1 MPDSQVNSA
10 LFMISSRV
18 LCMIIGLAGLPI
30 LLSGL
35 GTEKFASWAV
45 LLGGSVAFYTLE
57 MGMIGTVTKFIA
69 EAFSRQ
75 ENSRISELMSNAI
88 ILLFAIYSIGLVC
101 VVALSG
107 HVASWMKIPDTPL
120 LSGKNLLIFVYLMV
134 AVSSIARVGTAPFHA
149 ISRFDLVAGISLF
162 HAVFSNVAAWSV
174 AWYCGRLDIVILTYW
189 ACHALVLL
197 VAKYWASRLVVW
209 HFRPSTVNKKLQRS
223 LLSHGFY
230 LQFSDFAH
238 FIHFQF
244 DKMIIAGFS
253 GLFEVA
259 HYEIASRA
267 CMGLRSLCSSGLNT
281 YLPRATNDT
290 AKSVDIWP
298 LYQEMTKGAV
308 WLIIFFILAPLAVS
322 PLFLFAWVGQIGYHG
337 RYVFMFLA
345 AGIAVNILIVPVSIF
360 IQAMGR
366 TSLEA
371 GVSVCSIFMNVL
383 FSLIL
388 IRFWGKEGAAAGT
401 GLALILAGMMYIYF
415 FHKVHRRSMADTLRY
430 LFHYSWPL
438 LFFCLIWLAL
448 GRAIEPLVI
457 GSRWYMGPASV
468 VLYVTLVLALFVFCI
483 YTSRLGKVEYEMIC
497 RVPGL
502 GAVVKRYLNRRFV

>member
-1 MPDSQVNSA
+1 MPNSQVNSA

-18 LCMIIGLAGLPI
+18 LCIIVGLAGLPI
-30 LLSGL
+30 LLNGL

-57 MGMIGTVTKFIA
+57 MGMIGTVTKFVA

-75 ENSRISELMSNAI
+75 ENSKVTELMSNVI
-88 ILLFAIYSIGLVC
+88 ILLFAVYSIGFVC
-101 VVALSG
+101 IVALSG
-107 HVASWMKIPDTPL
+107 HVAAWLKIPDTPL

-134 AVSSIARVGTAPFHA
+134 AVSSIARVGTASFHS

-162 HAVFSNVAAWSV
+162 HAIFSNVAAWSV

-197 VAKYWASRLVVW
+197 AAQYWASRIVVW
-209 HFRPSTVNKKLQRS
+209 RFRPSTINMKLQKS

-230 LQFSDFAH
+230 LQFSDLSH

-244 DKMIIAGFS
+244 DKLIIAGFT
-253 GLFEVA
+253 GLSEVA

-267 CMGLRSLCSSGLNT
+267 VMGLRSLCSSGLNT
-281 YLPRATNDT
+281 YLPRATNNS
-290 AKSVDIWP
+290 AKGTDIWP
-298 LYQEMTKGAV
+298 LYQEMMKGAM
-308 WLIIFFILAPLAVS
+308 WLIIFFILAPLTVS

-337 RYVFMFLA
+337 RYVFMFLV
-345 AGIAVNILIVPVSIF
+345 AGVTVNILVVPVSIF

-371 GVSVCSIFMNVL
+371 VVSVCSIFMNVL
-383 FSLIL
+383 FSLVL
-388 IRFWGKEGAAAGT
+388 IRFWGKNGAAAGT
-401 GLALILAGMMYIYF
+401 GLAMILAGMAYLYL
-415 FHKVHRRSMADTLRY
+415 FHKVHRRSMADTIKHLLY
-430 LFHYSWPL
+430 YSWPL
-438 LFFCLIWLAL
+438 LFICLVWFTL

-457 GSRWYMGPASV
+457 SSRWYMGPASV
-468 VLYVTLVLALFVFCI
+468 ALYVTLVLALFVFCI
-483 YTSRLGKVEYEMIC
+483 YTGRIGNVEFEMI
-497 RVPGL
+497 RRIPGL
-502 GAVVKRYLNRRFV
+502 GTIVRRYLNR